1 MSRFPWQESLALLL
15 IYEGLLPLLLP
26 QQWRQTLLR
35 VLQYRDGQLR
45 FFGLLAVLAGV
56 ILLWF

>member
-56 ILLWF
+56 ILLWC